1 MSGHTATHRVLSAHD
16 EFEARAS
23 EDEMKRAAASAAAA
37 RTASFVQ
44 TTLLHSGLDGIIGLK
59 KCLLS
64 RLINST
70 ASSISIMP
78 LHKMMRLHDTPI
90 SYFGGCQYGRIF
102 YGIPKF
108 VSTELKYL

>member
-23 EDEMKRAAASAAAA
+23 EDEMKRAAASAAAV

-78 LHKMMRLHDTPI
+78 LQKMMRYFHFIFWGMSIWQDLLGDTKVCI
-90 SYFGGCQYGRIF
+90 Y
-102 YGIPKF
+102 
-108 VSTELKYL
+108 